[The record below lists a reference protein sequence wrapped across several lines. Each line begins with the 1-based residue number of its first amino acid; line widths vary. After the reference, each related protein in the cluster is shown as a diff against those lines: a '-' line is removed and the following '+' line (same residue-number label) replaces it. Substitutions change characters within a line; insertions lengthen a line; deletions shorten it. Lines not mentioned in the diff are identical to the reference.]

1 MDMSIVKQWPI
12 IGVVFTLCL
21 SGCVANNE
29 MTQVI
34 EHLSQSN
41 KQAEQII
48 KQLSVKDHLM
58 TELVNDRNKQIKQ
71 LMTAQVQQNYYQN
84 LAVLRLAM
92 IKTNSEIS
100 ELFDHSKRH
109 CLSLVDG
116 EVKGL
121 VELVNSAERQAEK
134 LLQESKK
141 FPEDKTLELQ
151 AAKAAAD
158 YFGQLNATNS
168 IGENAKATCIEGL
181 QLEKMI
187 ADKKLKDFQAA
198 QEVSLVQDRENSVI
212 DISATRF
219 ITFNDSQRHFD
230 ALLAWTHENEIAYQ
244 NNIMYLKTNN
254 LLSSE
259 GVLASV
265 IEGFGQGAIAVVV
278 GKDVVVPSAGDII
291 NSGKLLLDGISKS
304 TKGDFSR
311 TLASAKQG
319 LANIKDNFATNV
331 NEVIQQ
337 SVISVLRKKAEQ

>member
-1 MDMSIVKQWPI
+1 MSIVKQWPI
-12 IGVVFTLCL
+12 IGVVFTLSL

-48 KQLSVKDHLM
+48 KQLSVKDQRM
-58 TELVNDRNKQIKQ
+58 TELVNDRNQQIKL
-71 LMTAQVQQNYYQN
+71 LMTAQVQQYYYQN
-84 LAVLRLAM
+84 LALLRANI
-92 IKTNSEIS
+92 IKTNSAIS
-100 ELFDHSKRH
+100 ERFDNSKQH
-109 CLSLVDG
+109 CLALVDG

-121 VELVNSAERQAEK
+121 VALVSSAERQAEK

-141 FPEDKTLELQ
+141 YPEDKTLELQ

-158 YFGQLNATNS
+158 YFGQLNATNN
-168 IGENAKATCIEGL
+168 IGVDAKNTCIKSL
-181 QLEKMI
+181 QAEKAI
-187 ADKKLKDFQAA
+187 ADKKLIAFQTA
-198 QEVSLVQDRENSVI
+198 QEVSLVQDRENSVN
-212 DISATRF
+212 DISATVF
-219 ITFNDSQRHFD
+219 ITVADSQTHFD

-244 NNIMYLKTNN
+244 NNMMYLKTSN

-265 IEGFGQGAIAVVV
+265 IDGFGQGAIAVVF
-278 GKDVVVPSAGDII
+278 GKDVVVASAGDII

-304 TKGDFSR
+304 TNDDFSR

-319 LANIKDNFATNV
+319 LASIKDDFSSNL
-331 NEVIQQ
+331 NEIVQGT
-337 SVISVLRKKAEQ
+337 VMSVLRKKSEQ